1 MSSAMTNKM
10 FGKSLLGVLD
20 GSEVFVDCFSQEL
33 KKDNKYYKDCRL
45 S

>member
-33 KKDNKYYKDCRL
+33 KKKIISIIKIVG
-45 S
+45 

>member
-20 GSEVFVDCFSQEL
+20 GSEVFVDYFSQEL
-33 KKDNKYYKDCRL
+33 KKKIISIIKNVG
-45 S
+45 